1 MLGVRCM
8 IISNPARVIL
18 SLNLATL
25 GLLIGTLIVMNVMN
39 RRHHLTSR
47 LDYFF
52 RRLTPYVKWAQ
63 TVEQCPV
70 SILRLQRQY
79 QLRLTTGFW
88 QLALLL
94 GVNFEMAVIL
104 GVPQNEWFWL
114 LVLGLSLGLQT
125 SWDQLTKAKLARQ
138 IDDDLATYLI
148 TMATQFS

>member
-1 MLGVRCM
+1 MLGVRYM

-25 GLLIGTLIVMNVMN
+25 GLLLSTLIGMRVVN

-52 RRLTPYVKWAQ
+52 RRLTAYVKWAQ
-63 TVEQCPV
+63 SVQRCP
-70 SILRLQRQY
+70 SAILQLQRQY

-94 GVNFEMAVIL
+94 GVNFEMAVTL
-104 GVPQNEWFWL
+104 GVPQNEWFWW
-114 LVLGLSLGLQT
+114 LVLGLSVGLQT

-138 IDDDLATYLI
+138 IDDDLTTYLI

>member
-1 MLGVRCM
+1 M
-8 IISNPARVIL
+8 IILNPTRVIL

-25 GLLIGTLIVMNVMN
+25 GLLLGTLIGMRVVN

-52 RRLTPYVKWAQ
+52 RRLTAYVKWARSVQ
-63 TVEQCPV
+63 RCSP

-79 QLRLTTGFW
+79 QQRLTTGFW
-88 QLALLL
+88 RLALLL

-104 GVPQNEWFWL
+104 RVPQNEWFWW
-114 LVLGLSLGLQT
+114 LVLGLSIGLQT
-125 SWDQLTKAKLARQ
+125 SWDQLTKAKLAQQ